1 MDPKNFSFEEE
12 NLDVD
17 YIAFKFQKLDKPR
30 RKKLTDYLFKIGFN
44 SYLTIGKLKDSPKES
59 IRVNFKNKF
68 EVRFVIDNPYW
79 DGVLLEFTGQNGR
92 LFYRLI
98 KQELV
103 SWEFFSDATLSRFD
117 INFSRKNRGSDKTAV
132 EDFFEDC
139 HRRVRKTNKNVSF
152 EKKSDGLSLKIG
164 HRKSNQCFRI
174 YESKEQNYIKF
185 EYEIRGQY
193 IQNYQSLLVSNSFEE
208 FEDKLSKR
216 FLDYSGKLLPLHH
229 SQVDWLVV
237 KLRPMRQQQFS
248 TAALKSHYLRRMDFQ
263 TQVDRKRFFTLLQ
276 FLVYA
281 QTLDYEIDSLKSTR
295 YRLVKFRVQ
304 DFLRYIGESYN
315 YYQLKKLLIFFD
327 DLQTNSLIKFFSD
340 SSYRSLVTIPE
351 VKLEKEKQNTWIAN
365 VWIAEE
371 LFYYAHPFLFPDLL
385 KRKLTVHEF
394 EVQFK
399 IIQVFSSV
407 DIEKYFSIEE
417 FFQNYPSTLTNQQ
430 KTRMKEYFIEL
441 IQLFKEYEL
450 IESTYKVV
458 STKAVYKTN
467 KLTPQNISKGFVVY
481 EKLSI

>member
-1 MDPKNFSFEEE
+1 MVSKNFSFKDE
-12 NLDVD
+12 NIGVD

-44 SYLTIGKLKDSPKES
+44 SYFLIGKLKDSPKES
-59 IRVNFKNKF
+59 IRVDFKNKF

-79 DGVLLEFTGQNGR
+79 DGVILDFTGQNGR
-92 LFYRLI
+92 LFYSLVQKKLI
-98 KQELV
+98 D
-103 SWEFFSDATLSRFD
+103 WDIFSDATLSRFD
-117 INFSRKNRGSDKTAV
+117 INFSRKNKGSDKTAV

-152 EKKSDGLSLKIG
+152 KKKSDGLSLKIG
-164 HRKSNQCFRI
+164 HRKSNQFFRI
-174 YESKEQNYIKF
+174 YESKEQNSIKF
-185 EYEIRGQY
+185 EYEIKGQY
-193 IQNYQSLLVSNSFEE
+193 IQNYQSLLVTNSFEE

-216 FLDYSGKLLPLHH
+216 FLDYFGKLLPLHH

-248 TAALKSHYLRRMDFQ
+248 PVAFKSHYLRRVDFQ
-263 TQVDRKRFFTLLQ
+263 IDRKRFFTLLQ

-327 DLQTNSLIKFFSD
+327 ELQTNSLIKFFSD
-340 SSYRSLVTIPE
+340 SYYRSLVTIPE
-351 VKLEKEKQNTWIAN
+351 VILEKEKQNTWIAN
-365 VWIAEE
+365 VWMAEE

-385 KRKLTVHEF
+385 KRKLTAHQF

-399 IIQVFSSV
+399 VIQVFSSV
-407 DIEKYFSIEE
+407 DMEKYFSIEE
-417 FFQNYPSTLTNQQ
+417 FFQNYPSVLSNQD
-430 KTRMKEYFIEL
+430 KNMMKEYFIEL

-458 STKAVYKTN
+458 STKTLYETN